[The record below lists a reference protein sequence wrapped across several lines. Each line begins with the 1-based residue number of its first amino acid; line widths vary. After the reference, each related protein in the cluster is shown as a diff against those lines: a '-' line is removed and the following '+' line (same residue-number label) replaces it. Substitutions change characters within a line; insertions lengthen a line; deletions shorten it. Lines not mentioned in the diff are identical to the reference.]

1 MILTEIIPIR
11 DGDGDFL
18 YSISEAYIHVMSNL
32 EVLRSYPIGV
42 QSHMMNLSLAGLRSF
57 LHLSAISD
65 EYREIIFQLGL
76 ELSASGEL
84 AHGIYHDLYGE
95 DKDLTTLFNA
105 LQSSDEPSSLL
116 VMNRFRRN
124 GSADALDVVAFWS
137 LAMKNGN
144 KKYFGEVA
152 GLRKSILG
160 KAESGYEKN
169 LRRHLVNISKFG
181 ERTFDWIRDIVLD
194 AILTG
199 REGYE
204 LWLQRSLAEKYPDV
218 VEWIIDARAYFGQ
231 QES

>member
-1 MILTEIIPIR
+1 
-11 DGDGDFL
+11 
-18 YSISEAYIHVMSNL
+18 
-32 EVLRSYPIGV
+32 
-42 QSHMMNLSLAGLRSF
+42 MMNLSLAGLRSF

-116 VMNRFRRN
+116 VMNRFRTTEK
-124 GSADALDVVAFWS
+124 SDEPDVEAFWT
-137 LAMKNGN
+137 LALEKEN
-144 KKYFGEVA
+144 KGYFAEVS

-160 KAESGYEKN
+160 DAKSKYEGA
-169 LRRHLVNISKFG
+169 LRRHLVNFTRYGHNSYDTYKNM
-181 ERTFDWIRDIVLD
+181 VLNE
-194 AILTG
+194 ILSG